1 MDLSSVPTK
10 AAAPDVSTL
19 VLHAIRDGGELEL
32 GVPNTE
38 YRLHLACEG
47 DPARL
52 APHPASRRVRGT
64 IHGRALKLSKA
75 AGGGKFIEPLW
86 GHPRIVQG
94 AVLAADAA
102 GNRLLV
108 DLAVPAWLTLEE
120 GQSTAEFP
128 RGTLVNMYLASG
140 MTFRPAG

>member
-1 MDLSSVPTK
+1 MDASPAPTK
-10 AAAPDVSTL
+10 AASPDLCTL
-19 VLHAIRDGGELEL
+19 TLLAIRDGGELEL
-32 GVPNTE
+32 GVPGTE

-47 DPARL
+47 DPSRL
-52 APHPASRRVRGT
+52 RPSAAARRVQGT
-64 IHGRALKLSKA
+64 IHGKALKLSKA
-75 AGGGKFIEPLW
+75 LGGGKFIEPLW

-94 AVLAADAA
+94 TVLAADAA

-108 DLAVPAWLTLEE
+108 DLAVPAWLTLEA

-140 MTFRPAG
+140 MTFRPAT

>member
-1 MDLSSVPTK
+1 MNASPT
-10 AAAPDVSTL
+10 ASRDACSL
-19 VLHAIRDGGELEL
+19 VLLSIREGGELEL
-32 GVPNTE
+32 GVPGTE

-52 APHPASRRVRGT
+52 VPHPASKRVKGT
-64 IHGRALKLSKA
+64 VHGKALKLSKA
-75 AGGGKFIEPLW
+75 HGGGRFIEPLW

-94 AVLAADAA
+94 TVIESDAA

-108 DLAVPAWLTLEE
+108 DLAMPAWLTLEA

-140 MTFRPAG
+140 MTFRPAD